1 MLKSYWWPFRAAFS
15 GTGRERGEHVL
26 IPFDLL
32 KAGLHIQRCQNWK
45 RKGGPFH
52 PKKWFKMLKSYS
64 VSFSGREMRWPSKHS
79 PIHTIYSISPFYWL
93 NHYSICLKRIKRII
107 NDIKCECI
115 KSVFCNLFLNCGPLF
130 WRCVYTH
137 SRGSLE
143 NLGTKYF
150 FNGCIVF
157 LVVSGQIEIDSYLLV
172 ISIVSNN
179 ILGCPLASPITS
191 YIEKVWA
198 LN

>member
-1 MLKSYWWPFRAAFS
+1 MVKIERWHFLKGKRDQRRVISSKEHGTNSKCWNPIGGHFRAAFS

-32 KAGLHIQRCQNWK
+32 KVDLHIQRCQNWK
-45 RKGGPFH
+45 ILLFNGKEERRAISSKEVI
-52 PKKWFKMLKSYS
+52 KKMLKSYS

-115 KSVFCNLFLNCGPLF
+115 KSVFLQSVLELWSLILKMCLYLFSGK
-130 WRCVYTH
+130 
-137 SRGSLE
+137 
-143 NLGTKYF
+143 LGKPW
-150 FNGCIVF
+150 
-157 LVVSGQIEIDSYLLV
+157 D
-172 ISIVSNN
+172 
-179 ILGCPLASPITS
+179 
-191 YIEKVWA
+191 
-198 LN
+198 